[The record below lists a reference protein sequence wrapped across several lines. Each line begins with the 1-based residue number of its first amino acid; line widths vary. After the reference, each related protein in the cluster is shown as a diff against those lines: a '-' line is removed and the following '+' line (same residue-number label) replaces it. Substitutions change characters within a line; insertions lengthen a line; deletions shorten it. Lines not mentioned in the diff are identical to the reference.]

1 MFGFIYMTCVAQ
13 SVPLRYMLTSY
24 NRLVKVTSL
33 VDQRKI
39 NLWGEEGISEREYR
53 EREKEYQDSIK
64 RERREK
70 MGVITGYVATYRT
83 HSTQCYSEY
92 LHDFHTMRQRTQT
105 PVRSSSI

>member
-53 EREKEYQDSIK
+53 ERKSIK
-64 RERREK
+64 IASREREK
-70 MGVITGYVATYRT
+70 MRVITGYVATYRT
-83 HSTQCYSEY
+83 HSIQWYSEY

-105 PVRSSSI
+105 PVRGSSI